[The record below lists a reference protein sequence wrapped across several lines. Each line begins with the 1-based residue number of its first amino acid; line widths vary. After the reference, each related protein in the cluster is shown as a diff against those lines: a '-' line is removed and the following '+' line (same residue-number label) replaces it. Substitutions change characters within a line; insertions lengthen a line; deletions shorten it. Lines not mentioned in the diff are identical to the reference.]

1 VEDFLLQRP
10 AISRKGQTEK
20 RSTATKVSNTDTGR
34 WLEARGTFNL
44 VSWLR
49 SGCQYFLQFAE
60 LICSHDSVFLLIC
73 LCGVRGRGKSHAARS
88 VSN

>member
-10 AISRKGQTEK
+10 SAISRKGHTKK
-20 RSTATKVSNTDTGR
+20 RSTATKLSNRDTGR
-34 WLEARGTFNL
+34 WPEARGTFNL

-49 SGCQYFLQFAE
+49 SGCQYFCNLLNSSAVTTQFSYWFVYA
-60 LICSHDSVFLLIC
+60 VY
-73 LCGVRGRGKSHAARS
+73 VKSHATRS